1 MPVSPTSN
9 EATFYRTA
17 LLLGLVRGDVVHAW
31 AERAIERESN
41 PHAAFIEIV
50 GAPVD
55 DLSEMRHALWPLV
68 IDPPPLDVLRAVLG
82 LALSQLADG
91 RRNLDDTITVL
102 RQLRSMV
109 KLPKELYDALNAA
122 LVAHAAD
129 PETHNIAKWL
139 NQFEGRSI

>member
-1 MPVSPTSN
+1 MPASPTSS

-17 LLLGLVRGDVVHAW
+17 LLLGLIRGDIIHAW
-31 AERAIERESN
+31 AERAIEREAN

-50 GAPVD
+50 GVPVG

-68 IDPPPLDVLRAVLG
+68 IEPPPLEVLSAVIG
-82 LALSQLADG
+82 LVQSQLAAG
-91 RRNLDDTITVL
+91 RRSVDDTVTVL

-109 KLPKELYDALNAA
+109 KLPKDLYDAINAA

-129 PETHNIAKWL
+129 PDTHNIAEWL
-139 NQFEGRSI
+139 QQFEGRSI